1 MMCKSLVVLAVL
13 AVTAP
18 SLAFAGETQQQSK
31 STGPAVTATQM
42 SDAEMDK
49 VTAGTAGAS
58 LLTVAPTGLTNAP
71 NPPSNPLVFGDGQPT
86 GGHPGATLP
95 VTRGVATFAPGG

>member
-1 MMCKSLVVLAVL
+1 MCKSLVVLAVL

-18 SLAFAGETQQQSK
+18 SLAFAGEAQQPSK
-31 STGPAVTATQM
+31 STGPAITATQM

-58 LLTVAPTGLTNAP
+58 LLNVLPPGLSS
-71 NPPSNPLVFGDGQPT
+71 PPGNPLVFGAGQPT
-86 GGHPGATLP
+86 GGSPSPSSAPSLEHRA
-95 VTRGVATFAPGG
+95 ATFAPAGGL

>member
-18 SLAFAGETQQQSK
+18 SLAFAGEAQQPSK
-31 STGPAVTATQM
+31 PTGPAITATQM

-49 VTAGTAGAS
+49 VTAGTGLLIVTPLGTLPGNQSGAAVLGAGQ
-58 LLTVAPTGLTNAP
+58 V
-71 NPPSNPLVFGDGQPT
+71 T
-86 GGHPGATLP
+86 GGVPNASALNPGHGTGA
-95 VTRGVATFAPGG
+95 ASFSQ